1 MLVNATQNGFSAV
14 GNPLLLDALN
24 MLSILGVTSEVV
36 FLLPS
41 AVYIGCETAL
51 AIRPREWGKWGKLA
65 FSH

>member
-1 MLVNATQNGFSAV
+1 M
-14 GNPLLLDALN
+14 LLDALN